1 MEQKSSPIMIQAA
14 ENDFDR
20 LVRFY
25 RDAID
30 RTENMK
36 LYGRWVYGQHP
47 TDEMIRKYI

>member
-30 RTENMK
+30 RMENRK
-36 LYGRWVYGQHP
+36 LYG
-47 TDEMIRKYI
+47 